1 MALIKY
7 LEFGGTDY
15 NTGEKRVTLLDN
27 QLIKTASNEIQD
39 YWNDLVRKPDCFY
52 LHVIAMSAGEYWGPN
67 RRADWYGEENLKK
80 YHELFVTQ
88 AKVYKHH
95 INKPDSPSYGRVLYS
110 YYNDNMHRVELILE
124 VDKKGS
130 QEYVD
135 KIKRGEDIYVSMGM
149 RVPRDECS
157 VCGNIATRLDEY
169 CEHGKHM
176 KNKILDDDRL
186 VYRINHA
193 PYNLF
198 DISLVTR
205 PADPVAWAM
214 EKAASYNSNIDA
226 SDTIAVYDDDTFNTI
241 NLLKV
246 AVDKFADLIKEVE
259 LSPIDSDV
267 NDEDDD
273 NEDDDNE
280 DIIEDDDEIKQKYL
294 KKLKGISAEDGSPTI
309 TKLRIFIRNNRMLP
323 EPIKFPSMSFS
334 ELDNLC
340 ITPSVPIISAL
351 LDKVHLSLDELAYYI
366 GKIYLG
372 KLFTKKMRDYMLC
385 NIPYGVHRLQE
396 DPMRVITSLIPIATN
411 FSKIASDDELDNELT
426 KLASHTKNTYETI
439 YMLKFAGLTT
449 STTPY
454 NQPDIYETRVTKH
467 DRINNIVELVNKY
480 NPNDVYIARAK
491 DSNKYLAYKDLNFI
505 DSGVRDKF
513 IGAVTALAGVTS
525 LLTGKSEK
533 ALLGIPA
540 IVIGGLLL
548 SKDSNETGKK
558 YTASDFQFIEK
569 KAGIPVNASKIMT
582 LKNAVPALGIGIP
595 AALAADYMYI
605 NRKVRNNPEVVGNMS
620 RMDNILYSMGENVT
634 KHPVLATTATLG
646 GMGLARG
653 AIKTQLMKR
662 KLRKYETPS

>member
-149 RVPRDECS
+149 RVPKDECS

-226 SDTIAVYDDDTFNTI
+226 SDTIAVYDDDTFNTM

-259 LSPIDSDV
+259 LSPIDSDA
-267 NDEDDD
+267 ND
-273 NEDDDNE
+273 EDDDNE
-280 DIIEDDDEIKQKYL
+280 DIIEDDDDIKQKYL
-294 KKLKGISAEDGSPTI
+294 KKLKGISTEDGSPTI
-309 TKLRIFIRNNRMLP
+309 TKLHIFIRNNRMLP

-334 ELDNLC
+334 ELDNLG

-372 KLFTKKMRDYMLC
+372 RLFTKKMRDYMLC

-411 FSKIASDDELDNELT
+411 FSKIASDDELEGELT
-426 KLASHTKNTYETI
+426 KLASHTKNTYETM
-439 YMLKFAGLTT
+439 YMLKFAGLVTQ
-449 STTPY
+449 SSPY
-454 NQPDIYETRVTKH
+454 THPQDYESRFTLNG
-467 DRINNIVELVNKY
+467 RINNIVELVNK
-480 NPNDVYIARAK
+480 NDPSDVYIARTK
-491 DSNKYLAYKDLNFI
+491 DSHMYSNPKDLD
-505 DSGVRDKF
+505 DSAKGNETKLL
-513 IGAVTALAGVTS
+513 GAITTLAGVTA

-533 ALLGIPA
+533 ALLGVPA
-540 IVIGGLLL
+540 VVIGGLMLAK
-548 SKDSNETGKK
+548 SSYNEDKK
-558 YTASDFQFIEK
+558 YNISDFQFIEK
-569 KAGIPVNASKIMT
+569 KSNLPTSLYKISS
-582 LKNAVPALGIGIP
+582 LKSVVPAIGIGAP
-595 AALAADYMYI
+595 AALAADYMYMDH
-605 NRKVRNNPEVVGNMS
+605 RVKRNPDVMNTLSE
-620 RMDNILYSMGENVT
+620 RDKQLYVAGEHVS
-634 KHPVLATTATLG
+634 KHPMLATTATLG
-646 GMGLARG
+646 GMGITAG
-653 AIKTQLMKR
+653 ALGSLIKR
-662 KLRKYETPS
+662 KPPTRKFPFTKLLTK